1 MAAGS
6 HPPDALDVARLV
18 DDVFHK
24 GWDEFQEFVN
34 PLIAQRARLAAE
46 PLRLTAATG
55 GPLIDEEGHTV
66 EDLHGTQMLGHR
78 NPAVA
83 AAVRAFLDTEA
94 PNWYPARVN
103 PFVGRLARRL
113 CERTGYSN
121 AYFGCSG
128 SDAVEAAMKLA
139 RAATKRPR
147 FLALEGAYHGCG
159 MGSTSL
165 MTPGPFRDL
174 YGPLVAGAETLPFGD
189 IDALARALAGEDV
202 ACIVVEPVQGEGGV
216 RPLPAPY
223 VTALCELTARHG
235 ALLVADEVQT
245 GLGRS
250 GHFALSETWPRRP
263 DVLLLAKGLGGGLL
277 PVSAMLT
284 TRALFERAYGA
295 NFQTG
300 EAHNCTFGFN
310 AVTAVAALATLELL
324 TDELFA
330 LVSEKGRVFH
340 DALADRMHGSPLLSE
355 VRGVGLMLG
364 VALRPLDHPWLSF
377 EHFGFGDHEGL
388 ARRPSVAPLVCHR
401 LYRHGYFAFT
411 CGHDWSVLRL
421 QPRFEIPIDALHR
434 FADLLRRETDAL
446 LELT

>member
-1 MAAGS
+1 MKGTE
-6 HPPDALDVARLV
+6 PFDVRALVA
-18 DDVFHK
+18 DVFHK

-34 PLIAQRARLAAE
+34 PLIAQRARLAGE
-46 PLRLTAATG
+46 PLRLVAAAG
-55 GPLIDEEGHTV
+55 GPPADPDGRLI

-78 NPAVA
+78 NPVVA
-83 AAVRAFLDTEA
+83 DAVRAFLQTGA

-139 RAATKRPR
+139 RAATRRPR
-147 FLALEGAYHGCG
+147 FLALAGAYHGCG
-159 MGSTSL
+159 VGSTSL

-174 YGPLVAGAETLPFGD
+174 FGTLVADAETLPFGD
-189 IDALARALAGEDV
+189 ADALARALAREDV
-202 ACIVVEPVQGEGGV
+202 ACVVVEPVQGEGGV
-216 RPLPAPY
+216 RPLPATY
-223 VTALCELTARHG
+223 VAALCELTARHG

-250 GHFALSETWPRRP
+250 GHFALTATWPRRP
-263 DVLLLAKGLGGGLL
+263 DVLLLAKGLGGGLVPL
-277 PVSAMLT
+277 SAMLT

-300 EAHNCTFGFN
+300 EAHNCTFSFN
-310 AVTAVAALATLELL
+310 ALTAVAALATLTLL

-330 LVSEKGRVFH
+330 TVAEKGKLFH
-340 DALADRMHGSPLLSE
+340 DALAERMAGSPLLDE

-364 VALRPLDHPWLSF
+364 VALRPFDHPWLSF
-377 EHFGFGDHEGL
+377 AHFGFDDHEGL
-388 ARRPSVAPLVCHR
+388 ARRPSVAPIVCHQM
-401 LYRHGYFAFT
+401 YKHGFFAFT

-421 QPRFEIPIDALHR
+421 QPRFDIPEQKLTA
-434 FADLLRRETDAL
+434 FAELLADEGNRILRL
-446 LELT
+446 Q

>member
-1 MAAGS
+1 MAAPGEGR
-6 HPPDALDVARLV
+6 ALDVGKLV

-46 PLRLTAATG
+46 PLRLVAAAG
-55 GPLIDEEGHTV
+55 GPPADEEGRRV

-78 NPAVA
+78 NPVVA
-83 AAVRAFLDTEA
+83 AAVRAFLETEA

-159 MGSTSL
+159 VGSTSL
-165 MTPGPFRDL
+165 MTPGPFREL
-174 YGPLVAGAETLPFGD
+174 FGTLVADAETLPFAD
-189 IDALARALAGEDV
+189 TDALARALERQDV
-202 ACIVVEPVQGEGGV
+202 ACVVVEPVQGEGGV

-223 VTALCELTARHG
+223 VAALCELTARHG

-250 GHFALSETWPRRP
+250 GHFALTETWPRRP

-300 EAHNCTFGFN
+300 EAHNCTFSFN

-330 LVSEKGRVFH
+330 MVSQKGKLFH
-340 DALADRMHGSPLLSE
+340 EALAERMHGSPLLSE

-364 VALRPLDHPWLSF
+364 VALRPFDHPWLSF
-377 EHFGFGDHEGL
+377 EHFGFGEHEAL

-401 LYRHGYFAFT
+401 LYQHGYFAFT

-421 QPRFEIPIDALHR
+421 QPRFEIAPEALLR
-434 FADLLRRETDAL
+434 FADLLRRETDHL